1 MKPAFQSHR
10 PGDSMRLRIAL
21 VAASLDILGGQG
33 IQARALAEH
42 LTADGHDVTFI
53 PINPRFPSMLQW
65 TRRYRGVRTVVNE
78 SMYAPSL
85 YRLRNVDVVHVFS
98 ASYWSFVL
106 APLPAMMAARR
117 FGKRVILHYHSGEAD
132 DHLTR
137 WGTLVHPWLRLADEI
152 VVPSEYLREV
162 FARHGYAARV
172 IRNVIDLARFQYRER
187 DPVRPRLLSS
197 RNLERH
203 YGVDSVLR
211 AFALLKT
218 HYPSATLTVA
228 GWGSQETALRELAV
242 SLGIDGITFAGRQE
256 PAEMAALYDGADIF
270 LNASTIDNQPVSI
283 LESFSSGLPVV
294 STPTGDIK
302 NMVVT
307 GETGVLVPA
316 GDPTALA
323 TR

>member
-1 MKPAFQSHR
+1 
-10 PGDSMRLRIAL
+10 MRLRIAL